1 MADRAIWSGNIS
13 FGLVSIPVKLH
24 SATRSEDVSFRQVHV
39 TCGTPIQQKRWCPTD
54 EMEVP
59 WDEIARGYEYGK
71 DRFVLLTD
79 EDFESLPVPSRH
91 TIDIRAFVP
100 GDEIDPVYYEKAY
113 QLLPGERGEKPYAL
127 LMRAIAD
134 KDLVAIASIT
144 IRKKEQL
151 CALRPRAG
159 SLVLETLFYPD
170 EIRVAEDAGVSD
182 TKVSAEEL
190 KLAHQLIGML
200 RKPFEPEDYK
210 DTYREAVLAL
220 IEAKR
225 EGKEVVA
232 APEQKEAGI
241 IDLREALARSLDRSR
256 GTRKTKKTAGTRRK
270 TARGSA
276 RKAG

>member
-54 EMEVP
+54 DEEVP

-71 DRFVLLTD
+71 GRFVLLTD

-170 EIRVAEDAGVSD
+170 EIRIAEDAGISD

-256 GTRKTKKTAGTRRK
+256 GARKTKKTAGTRRK
-270 TARGSA
+270 STRGSA

>member
-54 EMEVP
+54 DEEVP

-71 DRFVLLTD
+71 GRFVLLTD

-113 QLLPGERGEKPYAL
+113 QLLPAERGEKPYAL

-170 EIRVAEDAGVSD
+170 EIRIDEDAGISG

-200 RKPFEPEDYK
+200 RKPFEPADYK

-256 GTRKTKKTAGTRRK
+256 GGKKTRKTAGTRRK
-270 TARGSA
+270 SARGST

>member
-54 EMEVP
+54 DEEVP

-71 DRFVLLTD
+71 GRFVLLTD

-170 EIRVAEDAGVSD
+170 EIRVAEDAGISD

-256 GTRKTKKTAGTRRK
+256 GARKTKKTAGTRRK
-270 TARGSA
+270 STRGSA